1 MSASS
6 VFPTVL
12 SFTTSRSSRLAMKI
26 LNEMTPEN
34 YDRFL
39 SKLSEAS
46 ASYTLLKNGVV
57 TGGSA
62 KENRIIEIACEMFEA
77 KMLLKVSQI
86 LLPWVLTVF
95 LVTLAYLLPVAVG
108 VSADTRWSEWKKG
121 YLISTDSTHVS
132 ASVIFATS

>member
-1 MSASS
+1 MSAPS

-26 LNEMTPEN
+26 LIEMTPEN

-46 ASYTLLKNGVV
+46 APYTLLKNGVV

-77 KMLLKVSQI
+77 KMLLNIAQI
-86 LLPWVLTVF
+86 LCPEAALEIDKG
-95 LVTLAYLLPVAVG
+95 VTLARPFQA
-108 VSADTRWSEWKKG
+108 
-121 YLISTDSTHVS
+121 
-132 ASVIFATS
+132 